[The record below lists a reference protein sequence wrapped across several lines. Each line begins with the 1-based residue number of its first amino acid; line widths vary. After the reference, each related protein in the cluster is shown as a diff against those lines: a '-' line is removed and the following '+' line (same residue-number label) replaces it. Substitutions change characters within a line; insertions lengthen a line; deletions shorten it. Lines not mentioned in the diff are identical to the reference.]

1 MKPKLTVQSQFQ
13 KTKQLLAAVLFGGL
27 FWVGYHYIDSLNQPR
42 PEPSGQSH
50 PPVLQPLVNEY
61 DPDDPLLEI
70 KLSRDRE
77 RSREIEQIHE
87 MLEKLNL
94 SDEVRKQAERELWRL
109 TQATAKENELESLL
123 KANGFQN
130 TLATI
135 SPNLVTLVIADKIQP
150 HQVKLI
156 GQMASEVTS
165 YKIDQIQIVK
175 RE

>member
-1 MKPKLTVQSQFQ
+1 
-13 KTKQLLAAVLFGGL
+13 
-27 FWVGYHYIDSLNQPR
+27 
-42 PEPSGQSH
+42 
-50 PPVLQPLVNEY
+50 
-61 DPDDPLLEI
+61 
-70 KLSRDRE
+70 
-77 RSREIEQIHE
+77 IEQIHE